1 MADVRLA
8 LVGAGPWGLNIAH
21 AVAAMKGVEL
31 AVVASRNPETA
42 GRLALGTR
50 VVRDWRDVIDT
61 DIDGVVIA
69 TPPASHAEIAL
80 AAIEKRRAVLIEKPL
95 TMNVAEAERFLEAA
109 ERTDVLAGVDHVHL
123 FHPAFREL
131 KRRAATM
138 GAVRAIDAVAG
149 GHGPFRADTPVLW
162 DWGPHDVAMCL
173 AITGRGPV
181 RSDAAI
187 RERRRTP
194 DGAGETVDII
204 LEFEQGIVANIAV
217 GNIRDDKVRRF
228 RVDFDGG
235 SLIYRD
241 HADMALAFVD
251 RSGKENPIDVS
262 PEQPLTCVLADFA
275 GKIAAGV
282 RDRSGL
288 ALGVDV
294 VRVLADC
301 DAAIAGKNPK
311 A

>member
-8 LVGAGPWGLNIAH
+8 LVGAGPWGLNIART
-21 AVAAMKGVEL
+21 VAAMKGVEL

-42 GRLALGTR
+42 GRIDPGTR
-50 VVRDWRDVIDT
+50 VVRDWRDAIDA
-61 DIDGVVIA
+61 DVDGVIVA
-69 TPPASHAEIAL
+69 SPPASHAEIAL
-80 AAIEKRRAVLIEKPL
+80 AAIEKGRAVLIEKPL
-95 TMNVAEAERFLEAA
+95 TMNVAEAKCVLEAA
-109 ERTDVLAGVDHVHL
+109 ERADVFAGVDHVHL

-138 GAVRAIDAVAG
+138 GAVRAVDAVAG

-173 AITGRGPV
+173 DLMERRPARAEANV
-181 RSDAAI
+181 
-187 RERRRTP
+187 RERRRTT
-194 DGAGETVDII
+194 DGTGETVDIA
-204 LEFEQGIVANIAV
+204 LEFEQGVVANIAV

-228 RVDFDGG
+228 RTDFDGG

-251 RSGKENPIDVS
+251 RSGKENSIDIS

-275 GKIAAGV
+275 GKIAAGS
-282 RDRSGL
+282 RDRTGL

-301 DAAIAGKNPK
+301 DAAMAEKNAK

>member
-1 MADVRLA
+1 MAVRLA
-8 LVGAGPWGLNIAH
+8 LVGAGPWGLNIAQT
-21 AVAAMKGVEL
+21 VAAMKGVEL
-31 AVVASRNPETA
+31 AAVASRNPETA
-42 GRLALGTR
+42 GRLDRGAR
-50 VVRDWRDVIDT
+50 VVLDWREAIGADV
-61 DIDGVVIA
+61 DGVIVA
-69 TPPASHAEIAL
+69 TPPAFHAEVAL
-80 AAIEKRRAVLIEKPL
+80 AAIEKKRAILIEKPL
-95 TMNVAEAERFLEAA
+95 TMDVAEAEAVLEAA
-109 ERTDVLAGVDHVHL
+109 ERADVLAGVDHVHL

-149 GHGPFRADTPVLW
+149 AHGPFRVDTPVLW

-173 AITGRGPV
+173 DLMGRRPARAQANV
-181 RSDAAI
+181 

-194 DGAGETVDII
+194 DGMGEIVDMVVK
-204 LEFEQGIVANIAV
+204 FENDVMARVTI
-217 GNIRDDKVRRF
+217 GNVFPEKTRSF

-241 HADMALAFVD
+241 HVDVALAFVD
-251 RSGKENPIDVS
+251 RSGKENAIDVS
-262 PEQPLTCVLADFA
+262 PEQPLTVALAEFA
-275 GKIAAGV
+275 GKIAAGS
-282 RDRSGL
+282 RDRSSL

-301 DAAIAGKNPK
+301 DAAMAGKNAK

>member
-21 AVAAMKGVEL
+21 TVAAMKGVEL

-42 GRLALGTR
+42 GRLAPGAC
-50 VVRDWRDVIDT
+50 VVRDWRDAINADV
-61 DIDGVVIA
+61 DGVIVA
-69 TPPASHAEIAL
+69 SPPASHAEIAL
-80 AAIEKRRAVLIEKPL
+80 AAIEKKRAVLIEKPL
-95 TMNVAEAERFLEAA
+95 TMNVAEAERVLDAA
-109 ERTDVLAGVDHVHL
+109 ERADVLAGVDHVHL

-131 KRRAATM
+131 KRRAETM
-138 GAVRAIDAVAG
+138 GVVRAIDAVAG

-181 RSDAAI
+181 RSGAAI
-187 RERRRTP
+187 RERWRTP

-228 RVDFDGG
+228 SVDFDGG

-251 RSGKENPIDVS
+251 RSGKENSIDVS
-262 PEQPLTCVLADFA
+262 PEQPLTCALADFA

-294 VRVLADC
+294 VQVLADC
-301 DAAIAGKNPK
+301 DAAMK
-311 A
+311 AKA

>member
-21 AVAAMKGVEL
+21 TVAAMKGVEL

-42 GRLALGTR
+42 GRLAPGVR
-50 VVRDWRDVIDT
+50 VVQDWRDAIDA
-61 DIDGVVIA
+61 DVDGVIVA
-69 TPPASHAEIAL
+69 SPPASHAEIAL
-80 AAIEKRRAVLIEKPL
+80 AAIEKKRAVLIEKPL
-95 TMNVAEAERFLEAA
+95 TMNVAEAERVLEAA
-109 ERTDVLAGVDHVHL
+109 ERADVLAGVDHVHL

-131 KRRAATM
+131 KRRARDL
-138 GAVRAIDAVAG
+138 GAVRAIDTVAG
-149 GHGPFRADTPVLW
+149 GNGPFRADTSVLW

-173 AITGRGPV
+173 DLMGQRPARAEANT
-181 RSDAAI
+181 
-187 RERRRTP
+187 RERRRTS
-194 DGAGETVDII
+194 DDMGESIDII

-217 GNIRDDKVRRF
+217 GNIRYDKVRRF

-262 PEQPLTCVLADFA
+262 PELPLTCALADFTA
-275 GKIAAGV
+275 KIAAGI

-301 DAAIAGKNPK
+301 DAAMAGKGVK

>member
-21 AVAAMKGVEL
+21 TVAAMKGVEL

-42 GRLALGTR
+42 GRLAPGVR
-50 VVRDWRDVIDT
+50 VVRDWRDAIDV
-61 DIDGVVIA
+61 DVDGVVIA
-69 TPPASHAEIAL
+69 SPPASHAEIAL
-80 AAIEKRRAVLIEKPL
+80 AAIEKGRAVLIEKPL
-95 TMNVAEAERFLEAA
+95 TMNVAEAERVLEAA
-109 ERTDVLAGVDHVHL
+109 ARADVTAAVDHVHL

-131 KRRAATM
+131 IRRARDL
-138 GAVRAIDAVAG
+138 GAVRAVEAVAG

-162 DWGPHDVAMCL
+162 DWGPHDIAMCL
-173 AITGRGPV
+173 DLMGRRPARAEASV
-181 RSDAAI
+181 

-194 DGAGETVDII
+194 DGTGETVDIA

-217 GNIRDDKVRRF
+217 GNVLSDKIRRF
-228 RVDFDGG
+228 RVAFDGG

-241 HADMALAFVD
+241 HADAALAFVD
-251 RSGKENPIDVS
+251 KEGREHSIDVS
-262 PEQPLTCVLADFA
+262 PVPPLTCVLADLA
-275 GKIAAGV
+275 GKIAAGG
-282 RDRSGL
+282 RDRTGL

-301 DAAIAGKNPK
+301 DAAINAG

>member
-42 GRLALGTR
+42 GRLDSGAR
-50 VVRDWRDVIDT
+50 VVRDWRDAIEADV
-61 DIDGVVIA
+61 DGVIVA

-80 AAIEKRRAVLIEKPL
+80 AAVEKRRAVLIEKPL
-95 TMNVAEAERFLEAA
+95 TMNVAEAEAVMKAA
-109 ERTDVLAGVDHVHL
+109 ERADVLAGVDHVHL

-173 AITGRGPV
+173 SLMGRRPV
-181 RSDAAI
+181 RSDAAS

-194 DGAGETVDII
+194 DGAGETVDMAM
-204 LEFEQGIVANIAV
+204 EFESGVVARVTI
-217 GNIRDDKVRRF
+217 GNIFPEKTRCF
-228 RVDFDGG
+228 RVDFDEGG
-235 SLIYRD
+235 LIYRD

-251 RSGKENPIDVS
+251 RSGKEHSIDVS
-262 PEQPLTCVLADFA
+262 PEQPLTGVLADFA
-275 GKIAAGV
+275 AKIAAGV

-294 VRVLADC
+294 VRVLTDC
-301 DAAIAGKNPK
+301 DAAMAGKNAK

>member
-8 LVGAGPWGLNIAH
+8 LVGAGPWGRNI
-21 AVAAMKGVEL
+21 VRTMAAMNGVEL

-42 GRLALGTR
+42 DWTELGTR
-50 VVRDWRDVIDT
+50 VVRDWREAIAADV
-61 DIDGVVIA
+61 DGVVVA
-69 TPPASHAEIAL
+69 TPPATHAEIAL
-80 AAIEKRRAVLIEKPL
+80 AAIAKGRAVLIEKPL
-95 TMNVAEAERFLEAA
+95 AMNVEEAERVLDAA
-109 ERTDVLAGVDHVHL
+109 ERADVLAGVDHVHL

-131 KRRAATM
+131 KRRARDL
-138 GAVRAIDAVAG
+138 GAVRAIEAAGG

-173 AITGRGPV
+173 DLMGQRPAR
-181 RSDAAI
+181 AEAKI

-194 DGAGETVDII
+194 DGAGETVDMT
-204 LEFEQGIVANIAV
+204 LEFEHGVVANIVV
-217 GNIRDDKVRRF
+217 GNIFSDKVRSF
-228 RVDFDGG
+228 RVVFDGG

-251 RSGKENPIDVS
+251 RSGRENDVDVS
-262 PEQPLTCVLADFA
+262 PEQPLTRALADFA
-275 GKIAAGV
+275 GKIADRV

-294 VRVLADC
+294 VRVLAEC
-301 DAAIAGKNPK
+301 DAALTQETARP
-311 A
+311 

>member
-8 LVGAGPWGLNIAH
+8 LVGAGPWGLNIART
-21 AVAAMKGVEL
+21 AAAMEGVRL
-31 AVVASRNPETA
+31 SVVASRNPETA
-42 GRLALGTR
+42 GRLPPGTR
-50 VVRDWRDVIDT
+50 VVRDWRDAIDA
-61 DIDGVVIA
+61 DVDGVIVA

-80 AAIEKRRAVLIEKPL
+80 AAVEKRRAVLIEKPL
-95 TMNVAEAERFLEAA
+95 TMSVAEAEAVLEAA
-109 ERTDVLAGVDHVHL
+109 ERADVLAGVDHVHL

-131 KRRAATM
+131 KRRAETM
-138 GAVRAIDAVAG
+138 GAVRAIDAIAG

-173 AITGRGPV
+173 DLMGGRPA
-181 RSDAAI
+181 RAAADI

-194 DGAGETVDII
+194 DGAGEIVDIT

-251 RSGKENPIDVS
+251 RSGKENSIDVS
-262 PEQPLTCVLADFA
+262 PEQPLTCALADFA
-275 GKIAAGV
+275 GKIAAGS
-282 RDRSGL
+282 RDRTGL

-301 DAAIAGKNPK
+301 DAAMAGKNAK

>member
-21 AVAAMKGVEL
+21 TVAAMKGVEL

-42 GRLALGTR
+42 GRLAPATR
-50 VVRDWRDVIDT
+50 VVRDWRDAIDA
-61 DIDGVVIA
+61 DVDGVVVA

-80 AAIEKRRAVLIEKPL
+80 AAVEKRRAVLIEKPL
-95 TMNVAEAERFLEAA
+95 TMNVAEAEAVLAAA
-109 ERTDVLAGVDHVHL
+109 ERADVLVGVDHVHL

-173 AITGRGPV
+173 DLMGRRPARAEANV
-181 RSDAAI
+181 

-194 DGAGETVDII
+194 DGAGETVDIT

-217 GNIRDDKVRRF
+217 GNVLPDKTRRF
-228 RVDFDGG
+228 RVDFDEGG
-235 SLIYRD
+235 LIYRD

-251 RSGKENPIDVS
+251 KEGREHSIDVS
-262 PEQPLTCVLADFA
+262 PVPSLTCVLADFA
-275 GKIAAGV
+275 GKIAAGG
-282 RDRSGL
+282 RDRTGL

-301 DAAIAGKNPK
+301 DAAMAGKNAK

>member
-21 AVAAMKGVEL
+21 TVAAMEGVRL
-31 AVVASRNPETA
+31 SVVASRNPETA
-42 GRLALGTR
+42 GRLDSGTR
-50 VVRDWRDVIDT
+50 VVRNWRDAIDA
-61 DIDGVVIA
+61 DVDGVVIA

-95 TMNVAEAERFLEAA
+95 TMNVVEAEAVLAAA
-109 ERTDVLAGVDHVHL
+109 ERADVLAGVDHVHL

-149 GHGPFRADTPVLW
+149 GHGPFRADTSVLW

-173 AITGRGPV
+173 DLTGRRPE
-181 RSDAAI
+181 RAASLI

-194 DGAGETVDII
+194 DGMGETVDIT
-204 LEFEQGIVANIAV
+204 LEFEQGMVANIAV
-217 GNIRDDKVRRF
+217 GNVLPDKVRRF
-228 RVDFDGG
+228 RVALDGG

-241 HADMALAFVD
+241 HADVALAFVD
-251 RSGKENPIDVS
+251 KDGREHSIDVS
-262 PEQPLTCVLADFA
+262 PVPSLTCALADFA
-275 GKIAAGV
+275 GKIAVGS
-282 RDRSGL
+282 RDRTGL

-294 VRVLADC
+294 VRVLVDC
-301 DAAIAGKNPK
+301 DAAMAGKNAK